1 MRGIL
6 RLEILSVSGGEKT
19 RGGRRR
25 RKNNRRQIRGRDVE
39 M

>member
-19 RGGRRR
+19 RGEEERTTGDR
-25 RKNNRRQIRGRDVE
+25 
-39 M
+39 

>member
-19 RGGRRR
+19 RGKEERITGDR
-25 RKNNRRQIRGRDVE
+25 
-39 M
+39 

>member
-19 RGGRRR
+19 RGEEEEEERITGDR
-25 RKNNRRQIRGRDVE
+25 
-39 M
+39 

>member
-19 RGGRRR
+19 RGEEEEERVTGDR
-25 RKNNRRQIRGRDVE
+25 
-39 M
+39 